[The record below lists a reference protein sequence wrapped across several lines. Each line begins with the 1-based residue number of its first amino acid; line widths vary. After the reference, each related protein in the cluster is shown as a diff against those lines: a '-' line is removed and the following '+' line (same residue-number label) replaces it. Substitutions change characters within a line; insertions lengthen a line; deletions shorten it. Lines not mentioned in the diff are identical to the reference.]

1 MTEFSV
7 HDLKRLLREAAGEAD
22 GIDLDGD
29 IADQT
34 FEDLGYD
41 SVALLE
47 TSGLIRRDYG
57 VDLVDEAI
65 FEEAGTLGALAEIVN
80 KELTAANPA

>member
-1 MTEFSV
+1 MAEFSV

-29 IADQT
+29 IDDLT

-57 VDLVDEAI
+57 VDLGDEAL
-65 FEEAGTLGALAEIVN
+65 FDAGTPSALAEKVSS
-80 KELTAANPA
+80 ELAAVNPA

>member
-7 HDLKRLLREAAGEAD
+7 QDLRQLLREAAGEAD

-29 IADQT
+29 IGDQT

-47 TSGLIRRDYG
+47 TSGLIRREYG
-57 VDLVDEAI
+57 VDLGDEEL
-65 FEEAGTLGALAEIVN
+65 FEAVTPSALAAIVN
-80 KELTAANPA
+80 KELAAADPA